1 MDNNKKK
8 EMAKEFNE
16 LMSKLNEQLKEK
28 KIKEIEN
35 NSNKKEFIYKNY
47 TIERNV
53 KKQ

>member
-16 LMSKLNEQLKEK
+16 LMSKLNEQLKE
-28 KIKEIEN
+28 IEN

-53 KKQ
+53 KKQE